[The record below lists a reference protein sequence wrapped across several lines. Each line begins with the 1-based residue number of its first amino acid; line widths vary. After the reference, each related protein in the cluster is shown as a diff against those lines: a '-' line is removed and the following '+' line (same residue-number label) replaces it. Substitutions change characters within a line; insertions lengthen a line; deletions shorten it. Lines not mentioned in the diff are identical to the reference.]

1 MDNKAASSS
10 FGLIEGRA
18 IYSIE
23 EWQEQV
29 EQYIGNCITD
39 ISTDKENLLLF
50 PNGDVVEWS
59 LRNGNEH
66 TGTIVAAYI
75 KDNRGEQ

>member
-1 MDNKAASSS
+1 MNNKATSSN

-18 IYSIE
+18 IYAIK
-23 EWQEQV
+23 EWQERV
-29 EQYIGNCITD
+29 EQYIGDSITD

-50 PNGDVVEWS
+50 PNGNIVEWS

-75 KDNRGEQ
+75 KDKRGEQ